1 MANAEDEAPKM
12 VFTKPL
18 DVEDAKLTYFEIVEP
33 SSLRYIFRARPSRNF
48 GATFVSCA
56 LLMDQSREFLAQQFP
71 LKLLY

>member
-56 LLMDQSREFLAQQFP
+56 CAKELDRF
-71 LKLLY
+71 